1 MLNNMTIKA
10 RLLLLSAFICIM
22 FLLVGYIAVH
32 GIQESMKSNADVYFG
47 GVDAIQDLSMINRH
61 LNVSLITPLERLR
74 EGTISWE
81 AAENSLKEGLAGL
94 QQSLDHFL
102 KEYSTGAYQEQSEK
116 LRAISTKNIDEF
128 KRVTEIVKK
137 KQNEQFINFIANE
150 MPSLIDPFRE
160 QVYQAINLHIE
171 ETHKDYQDA
180 ITLGSS
186 NIFWTY
192 IFLLLAA
199 LIILFFVALII
210 RSITKPLALAV
221 DVLDKVSVGDTNI
234 QLDIKGR
241 DEASRLLSAT
251 QNMINSTRKMSLLV
265 NAVANGDLT
274 VKADIRSEIDTF
286 GKALNH
292 MVDSLKHIISEIQSE
307 VYVLTNSTQE
317 IVTSV
322 NQVSTGTAETAA
334 AVTETT
340 TTVEELKQT
349 AHVAAEKAKD
359 VLATAE
365 ETMGI
370 VKSSERTLHLTIEEM
385 NQIQEKMRFISE
397 SIVKLSEHSQAI
409 GEIINTVNNLAE
421 QSNLLAVNAAIE
433 AAKAGDQG
441 KSFGVVAQEIR
452 TLAEQSKEATVQVRG
467 ILNDIQN
474 ATSAAVLATE
484 QGSKAV
490 SKGVSQSTLMS
501 ESIHNLSLSISR
513 VTQAANQIA
522 VSSQQQLVGV
532 DQVTIAM
539 TNINE
544 ASNQHVEH
552 MRQIETAVSTLNDVA
567 VSLKGMVNQYKVPH
581 EEGAMRRKQELSH
594 SMETE
599 PGQKRLH
606 QTMSQYN

>member
-10 RLLLLSAFICIM
+10 RLLLLSIFVCAM
-22 FLLVGYIAVH
+22 FFLVGYIAVH
-32 GIQESMKSNADVYFG
+32 GIQKTIESTEGVYFG
-47 GVDAIQDLSMINRH
+47 SVDAIQDLNGMNDK
-61 LNVSLITPLERLR
+61 LNDSLVTSLQRKR
-74 EGTISWE
+74 EGIISWE
-81 AAENSLKEGLAGL
+81 AAEISLKDGLAGF
-94 QQSLDHFL
+94 QQFLDSYL
-102 KEYSTGAYQEQSEK
+102 KKYSSGTYQEQSAK
-116 LRAISTKNIDEF
+116 LQSLSRKSSDEF
-128 KRVTEIVKK
+128 KKAAEIVR
-137 KQNEQFINFIANE
+137 KQQSEQLIDFIANE
-150 MPSLIDPFRE
+150 MPLAVDPLKEQIYHVID
-160 QVYQAINLHIE
+160 LHVQ
-171 ETHKDYQDA
+171 ETNKDYQDA
-180 ITLGSS
+180 VTTAQSTS
-186 NIFWTY
+186 FWTY

-199 LIILFFVALII
+199 LFVLIFAALVI

-221 DVLDKVSVGDTNI
+221 NTVDRVSAGDTTM
-234 QLDIKGR
+234 QLEIKGK
-241 DEASRLLSAT
+241 DEASQLMSAM
-251 QNMINSTRKMSLLV
+251 QNMILSTRKMSHVLA
-265 NAVANGDLT
+265 AVASGDLT
-274 VKADIRSEIDTF
+274 VKAAIRSEIDTF

-292 MVDSLKHIISEIQSE
+292 MVDGLKQIISEIQSE
-307 VYVLTNSTQE
+307 VYALTNSTHE

-349 AHVAAEKAKD
+349 AHIAAEKAKD
-359 VLATAE
+359 VLANAE

-370 VKSSERTLHLTIEEM
+370 VKSSEKTLHLTIEEM

-452 TLAEQSKEATVQVRG
+452 TLAEQSKEATVQVRA

-490 SKGVSQSTLMS
+490 GKGVAQSALMS
-501 ESIHNLSLSISR
+501 ESIYNLSLSISR

-532 DQVTIAM
+532 DQVTVAM

-552 MRQIETAVSTLNDVA
+552 MRQIETAVVTLNDVA
-567 VSLKGMVNQYKVPH
+567 VSLKGLVNQYKIPQ
-581 EEGAMRRKQELSH
+581 EGGMKQQQERFDNTDIEPDQKYLH
-594 SMETE
+594 ST
-599 PGQKRLH
+599 L
-606 QTMSQYN
+606 TMHN